1 MFQIVNGVNLLTDI
15 PAKPKKPSLYATQ
28 IRSHQF
34 TDDEMANGCVEPK
47 NPSGEKTPLN
57 QEKINL
63 LKSKF
68 AHNTC
73 NYMGKYV
80 HGEKYNLRVV
90 WKNLDS
96 FLLITEC
103 IKIKYGEK
111 ALRAWPEM
119 CQSLN

>member
-1 MFQIVNGVNLLTDI
+1 MLPKYSPTSSLT
-15 PAKPKKPSLYATQ
+15 KKWP
-28 IRSHQF
+28 
-34 TDDEMANGCVEPK
+34 GCVEPK

-80 HGEKYNLRVV
+80 HGEKYNLHVV

-96 FLLITEC
+96 FLLI
-103 IKIKYGEK
+103 I
-111 ALRAWPEM
+111 
-119 CQSLN
+119 QNV